1 MRNERFVRGYESVK
15 LDQPIKEA
23 MLNRILAEKN
33 QGDSV
38 YKSKKHTSFRR
49 LLPVAWAAA
58 ILLCVATLPQFYLP
72 AESPVVL
79 QQVAPGMEGPSGIRK
94 TMNYNGARY
103 VFLENGAV
111 YDLKPSSLSASL
123 GTLEYDIQENPK
135 QYSSTELAA
144 SFAVGGTIYEIRGY
158 DPLFRLAVEWEG
170 QYYIAQ
176 CVDML
181 DDSEILLSDYFETAG
196 FYDTTEQIRIY
207 DHAGRSVLAE
217 LSGGD
222 MEQMLELLAQS
233 EPAGLTDV
241 QYQKIAR
248 AQRSGESFLL
258 SFQLKDGTSYEM
270 RVIPSLLIA
279 SAGDN
284 RYFLP
289 NEFAGDFSPLFDS
302 LEQPQMPMG

>member
-1 MRNERFVRGYESVK
+1 M
-15 LDQPIKEA
+15 
-23 MLNRILAEKN
+23 
-33 QGDSV
+33 
-38 YKSKKHTSFRR
+38 
-49 LLPVAWAAA
+49 AWAAA

-79 QQVAPGMEGPSGIRK
+79 QQVAPGMEGPSGMRK

-217 LSGGD
+217 LFWWGYGTNAGTASPIG
-222 MEQMLELLAQS
+222 A
-233 EPAGLTDV
+233 AGLTDV

-270 RVIPSLLIA
+270 RVIPSLLIVL
-279 SAGDN
+279 S
-284 RYFLP
+284 RR
-289 NEFAGDFSPLFDS
+289 
-302 LEQPQMPMG
+302 